1 MSKLTV
7 SKLGRQFG
15 LSRSTLLYYDRVG
28 LLPPSGRTAAGY
40 RYYTAKDVRKLGDIC
55 RFRRAGLTLDDIQAL
70 LAAKGKPR
78 PRVLEERLR
87 VLDDQILEM
96 KSKQSLL
103 LNMIK
108 GVAMG
113 APPPKVDRDMWVAML
128 RAAGV
133 DDHGMAC
140 WHAEFERR
148 APEAHQAFLASLD
161 LPAPEIQRIRQWS
174 KTQGAVTTR

>member
-1 MSKLTV
+1 MSKLTI

-28 LLPPSGRTAAGY
+28 LLPPSGRTAVGY
-40 RYYTAKDVRKLGDIC
+40 RYYTARDARKLDHIC
-55 RFRRAGLTLDDIQAL
+55 RFRRAGLTLEDIRSL
-70 LAAKGKPR
+70 MAAKGKPR
-78 PRVLEERLR
+78 QSVLEERLR
-87 VLDDQILEM
+87 ALGDQILEM

-108 GVAMG
+108 GLAMG
-113 APPPKVDRDMWVAML
+113 APPSKVDKDMWVDML

-133 DDHGMAC
+133 DDHAMAC
-140 WHAEFERR
+140 WHAEFEKR

-174 KTQGAVTTR
+174 KTQGTVTTR